1 MKDSRG
7 DRTARGGFSFRSH
20 RDIRRPPSRPRGH
33 PILGPGGLP
42 IRGPRGVPILNPAAY
57 SVTRKPDGPGEISF
71 PRSSRHTTP
80 PSSRPRGLTRRGP
93 AASSLTR
100 RGPAAV
106 SRSALCSQGSG
117 RKRRRLSAPALSGLF
132 CRAMPAQADAR
143 AEASDAGGF
152 RTAHKK
158 TALQAPQTMLRI

>member
-7 DRTARGGFSFRSH
+7 NRTAPGGFSFRGH
-20 RDIRRPPSRPRGH
+20 RGIRP
-33 PILGPGGLP
+33 LF
-42 IRGPRGVPILNPAAY
+42 AA
-57 SVTRKPDGPGEISF
+57 
-71 PRSSRHTTP
+71 
-80 PSSRPRGLTRRGP
+80 P
-93 AASSLTR
+93 AASLSSALAAYSLTR

-158 TALQAPQTMLRI
+158 TALQVPQTMLRI

>member
-7 DRTARGGFSFRSH
+7 DRTAPGGFSFRGHRGIRRHTERSPAVSPFSAPAASQSSTPRHTASHGNRMAPGRFPFRSH
-20 RDIRRPPSRPRGH
+20 RDIRRP
-33 PILGPGGLP
+33 
-42 IRGPRGVPILNPAAY
+42 
-57 SVTRKPDGPGEISF
+57 
-71 PRSSRHTTP
+71 
-80 PSSRPRGLTRRGP
+80 SSRPRG
-93 AASSLTR
+93 LTR

>member
-7 DRTARGGFSFRSH
+7 DRTAPGGFSFRSH
-20 RDIRRPPSRPRGH
+20 RDIRRPP
-33 PILGPGGLP
+33 L
-42 IRGPRGVPILNPAAY
+42 
-57 SVTRKPDGPGEISF
+57 
-71 PRSSRHTTP
+71 
-80 PSSRPRGLTRRGP
+80 
-93 AASSLTR
+93 

>member
-7 DRTARGGFSFRSH
+7 DRTARGDFLSAVIATYDAPPFSA
-20 RDIRRPPSRPRGH
+20 
-33 PILGPGGLP
+33 
-42 IRGPRGVPILNPAAY
+42 PAV
-57 SVTRKPDGPGEISF
+57 SL
-71 PRSSRHTTP
+71 SSA
-80 PSSRPRGLTRRGP
+80 P

-117 RKRRRLSAPALSGLF
+117 RNRRRLSAPALSGLF